1 MCYCHE
7 HYLNF
12 YARNS
17 DKEENSE
24 VKKGDKEEIKEFVKD
39 NNEIEPTQCVSNARI
54 ICTNASSDLEPVYI
68 YKENSKIYIED
79 FGQLN
84 KTYIELE
91 AQFKEC
97 TNPEANKKCSLIPKY
112 ILDKEWNYEDEEIAK
127 LIQNSNSYVNP
138 VFMASIN
145 VAESGSKGVKYNRK
159 N

>member
-12 YARNS
+12 YAKNS

-24 VKKGDKEEIKEFVKD
+24 VEKGDKEW
-39 NNEIEPTQCVSNARI
+39 S
-54 ICTNASSDLEPVYI
+54 
-68 YKENSKIYIED
+68 
-79 FGQLN
+79 
-84 KTYIELE
+84 
-91 AQFKEC
+91 
-97 TNPEANKKCSLIPKY
+97 
-112 ILDKEWNYEDEEIAK
+112 YEEEEIAK

-159 N
+159 NCIIFLIYEVIQVQKILKNMPHFLILIKLNDIIKILNKGSKIDEKNKLCSNVMYSNPAFNRFKFYT